1 MVFQYN
7 FLYYSLLPVSFPIL
21 FSGRHSY
28 SENILHNDMTK
39 KPSKLLKKQVFFSI
53 FLRLYQTVA
62 YIGICCYI
70 IAKEPS
76 CLRPAC

>member
-28 SENILHNDMTK
+28 SENILPNDMTK
-39 KPSKLLKKQVFFSI
+39 KPSKLLKKAGI
-53 FLRLYQTVA
+53 FLRLFQTVA

>member
-28 SENILHNDMTK
+28 SENILLNDMTK
-39 KPSKLLKKQVFFSI
+39 KPSKLLKKQVFFLD
-53 FLRLYQTVA
+53 FFRLSHISEYVV
-62 YIGICCYI
+62 I
-70 IAKEPS
+70 
-76 CLRPAC
+76 L